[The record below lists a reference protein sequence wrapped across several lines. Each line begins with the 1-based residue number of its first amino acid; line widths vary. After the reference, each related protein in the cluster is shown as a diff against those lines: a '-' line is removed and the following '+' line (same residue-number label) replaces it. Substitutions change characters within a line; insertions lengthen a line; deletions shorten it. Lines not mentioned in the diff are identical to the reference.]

1 MDLRTRFNSAAV
13 ERLKEGDMR
22 FQIWSLSGLLVL
34 LGTASASELAEPVR
48 YKGLCEASA
57 ATYIDNDH
65 FVVASDE
72 TNILRLYARNDISE
86 GVPLDFQGVSGFDK
100 SDIEA
105 ATRDGETVYWISSH
119 SLNSS
124 GEDKDKRKIFFAT
137 KVVGADNAV
146 SLKWEGKF
154 LRLRDAILGVIGD
167 RKSELNIEGLATT
180 PEGALLIGLRDT
192 IDDKAVVIPFSNP
205 AEVISH
211 PEGKVVLG
219 EPFRLDLNGRGI
231 RSIERVDDQYLIV
244 AGPVSDEGPFSLY
257 RWAGEQSPAE
267 ELKAPALASLR
278 PEALM
283 QIPGSGMLQILSDD
297 GSKTCDDEKTPLSQR
312 AFRSIEIKL
321 GN

>member
-1 MDLRTRFNSAAV
+1 
-13 ERLKEGDMR
+13 MR
-22 FQIWSLSGLLVL
+22 FQVWSLGSLLVL
-34 LGTASASELAEPVR
+34 LGAAQASEFPNPIH

-72 TNILRLYARNDISE
+72 TNILRLYTRNDKSE
-86 GVPLDFQGVSGFDK
+86 GVPLDFEHPSGFDK

-105 ATRDGETVYWISSH
+105 AARDGEGEIVYWISSH

-137 KVVGADNAV
+137 KVVAV
-146 SLKWEGKF
+146 GKAATLQWEGDF

-167 RKSELNIEGLATT
+167 KKSELNIEGLATA
-180 PEGALLIGLRDT
+180 PDGALLIGLRDT
-192 IDDKAVVIPFSNP
+192 IDGKAVVIPFTNP

-211 PEGKVVLG
+211 PERSAVLG
-219 EPFRLDLNGRGI
+219 EPFRLDLGGLGI
-231 RSIERVDDQYLIV
+231 RSVERVDDHYLIV
-244 AGPVSDEGPFSLY
+244 AGPVSDQGPFALY
-257 RWAGEQSPAE
+257 RWLGGKSSPE
-267 ELKAPALASLR
+267 ELKAPALGPLR

-283 QIPGSGMLQILSDD
+283 QIPGSGLVQILSDD
-297 GSKTCDDEKTPLSQR
+297 GSQTCDDEKTPLSQR
-312 AFRSIEIKL
+312 TFRSIEIKL

>member
-1 MDLRTRFNSAAV
+1 MQ
-13 ERLKEGDMR
+13 
-22 FQIWSLSGLLVL
+22 FQVWSLGGLLVV
-34 LGTASASELAEPVR
+34 LGAAQAASEFPDPIH

-72 TNILRLYARNDISE
+72 TNILRLYTRNEKSE
-86 GVPLDFQGVSGFDK
+86 GVPLDFEHPSGFDK

-105 ATRDGETVYWISSH
+105 AARDGEGEIVYWISSH

-137 KVVGADNAV
+137 KVVAVGNAAT
-146 SLKWEGKF
+146 LQWEGDF

-167 RKSELNIEGLATT
+167 KKSELNIEGLATA
-180 PEGALLIGLRDT
+180 PDGALLIGLRDT
-192 IDDKAVVIPFSNP
+192 IDGKAVVIPFTNP

-211 PEGKVVLG
+211 PERSAVLG
-219 EPFRLDLNGRGI
+219 EPFRLDLGGLGI
-231 RSIERVDDQYLIV
+231 RSVERVDDHYLIV
-244 AGPVSDEGPFSLY
+244 AGPVSDQGPFALY
-257 RWAGEQSPAE
+257 RWLGGKSSPE
-267 ELKAPALASLR
+267 ELKVPALGPLR

-283 QIPGSGMLQILSDD
+283 QIPGSGLVQILSDD
-297 GSKTCDDEKTPLSQR
+297 GSQTCDDEKTPISQR
-312 AFRSIEIKL
+312 TFRSIEIKL

>member
-1 MDLRTRFNSAAV
+1 
-13 ERLKEGDMR
+13 MR
-22 FQIWSLSGLLVL
+22 VQVWSLGGLLVL
-34 LGTASASELAEPVR
+34 LGAAQASDFANPIH

-72 TNILRLYARNDISE
+72 TNILRLYTRNDKSE
-86 GVPLDFQGVSGFDK
+86 GVRLDFEHPSGFDK

-105 ATRDGETVYWISSH
+105 AARDGEGEIVYWISSH

-137 KVVGADNAV
+137 KVVVVGKAAT
-146 SLKWEGKF
+146 LQWEGDF

-167 RKSELNIEGLATT
+167 KKSELNIEGLATA
-180 PEGALLIGLRDT
+180 PDGALLIGLRDT
-192 IDDKAVVIPFSNP
+192 IDGKAVVIPFTNP

-211 PEGKVVLG
+211 PERSAVLG
-219 EPFRLDLNGRGI
+219 EPFRLDLGGLGI
-231 RSIERVDDQYLIV
+231 RSVERVDDHYLIV
-244 AGPVSDEGPFSLY
+244 AGPVSDQGPFALY
-257 RWAGEQSPAE
+257 RWLGGKSSPE
-267 ELKAPALASLR
+267 GLKAPALRPLR

-283 QIPGSGMLQILSDD
+283 QIPGAGLVQILSDD
-297 GSKTCDDEKTPLSQR
+297 GSRTCDDEKTPLSQR
-312 AFRSIEIKL
+312 TFRSIEIKL

>member
-1 MDLRTRFNSAAV
+1 
-13 ERLKEGDMR
+13 MR
-22 FQIWSLSGLLVL
+22 FQVWSLGGLLVL
-34 LGTASASELAEPVR
+34 LGAAQASEFPNPIH

-72 TNILRLYARNDISE
+72 TNILRLYTRNEKTE
-86 GVPLDFQGVSGFDK
+86 GVPLDLEHPSGFDK

-105 ATRDGETVYWISSH
+105 AARDGEGEIVYWISSH

-137 KVVGADNAV
+137 KVVAVGNAAT
-146 SLKWEGKF
+146 LQWEGDF

-167 RKSELNIEGLATT
+167 RKSELNIEGLATA
-180 PEGALLIGLRDT
+180 PDGALLIGLRDT
-192 IDDKAVVIPFSNP
+192 IDDKAVMIPFTNP

-211 PEGKVVLG
+211 PERSAVLG
-219 EPFRLDLNGRGI
+219 EPFRLDLGGLGI
-231 RSIERVDDQYLIV
+231 RSVERFDDHYLIV
-244 AGPVSDEGPFSLY
+244 AGPVSDQGPFALY
-257 RWAGEQSPAE
+257 RWLGGKSSPE
-267 ELKAPALASLR
+267 ELKAPALGPLR

-283 QIPGSGMLQILSDD
+283 QIPGSGLVQILSDD
-297 GSKTCDDEKTPLSQR
+297 GSQTCDDEKTPLSQR
-312 AFRSIEIKL
+312 AFRSTEIRL

>member
-1 MDLRTRFNSAAV
+1 
-13 ERLKEGDMR
+13 MR
-22 FQIWSLSGLLVL
+22 VQIWSLSGLLVL
-34 LGTASASELAEPVR
+34 LGTVSASALTGPLH

-72 TNILRLYARNDISE
+72 TNILRLYERNDKSE
-86 GVPLDFQGVSGFDK
+86 GIPLDFEGPSGFDK

-105 ATRDGETVYWISSH
+105 AARDGETVYWISSH

-137 KVVGADNAV
+137 KIV
-146 SLKWEGKF
+146 SANIATTLQWQGEF
-154 LRLRDAILGVIGD
+154 LRLRDAILDVIGD
-167 RKSELNIEGLATT
+167 RKSELNIEGLATSSDGT
-180 PEGALLIGLRDT
+180 LLIGLRDT
-192 IDDKAVVIPFSNP
+192 IDGQALVIPFTNP

-211 PEGKVVLG
+211 PERRAVLG
-219 EPFRLDLNGRGI
+219 EPSRLDLGGLGV
-231 RSIERVDDQYLIV
+231 RSIERVGDHYLIV
-244 AGPVSDEGPFSLY
+244 AGPVSDEGFFALY
-257 RWAGEQSPAE
+257 RWSGGKSSAE
-267 ELKAPALASLR
+267 ELKAPAIGSMR

-283 QIPGSGMLQILSDD
+283 EIPGSGMVQILSDD

-312 AFRSIEIKL
+312 AFRSIEIKI